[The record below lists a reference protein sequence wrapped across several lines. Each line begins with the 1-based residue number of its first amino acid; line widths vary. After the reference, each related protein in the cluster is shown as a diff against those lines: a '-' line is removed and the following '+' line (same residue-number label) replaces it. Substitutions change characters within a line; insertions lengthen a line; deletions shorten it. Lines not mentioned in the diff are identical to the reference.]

1 MKRLLLLVIVVLGV
15 ALLPA
20 RGEGPDEQYVRI
32 YNLIQQAD
40 ALNTSDRPAALAKYL
55 EALTALQAFQKM
67 YPTWKVK
74 VVNFRLDY
82 LSSKVS
88 EATGKAPSASAPPKA
103 AATVLPA
110 KPPTPSTPEPPA
122 VKPSPSA
129 ELERKLATM
138 QEEVNRLQAD
148 KNRLE
153 LKLKEAFATQP
164 AAADPREL
172 AKAQE
177 RIQSLL
183 KENELLKAT
192 KPAESPA
199 PGTDTKSIEELK
211 AQLIE
216 ANRKL
221 NEQSERAD
229 ALALEKKALE
239 NRLQT
244 LIPAANTAPEIEAL
258 KKARDEADRKLAEQN
273 NLALQLAGEKK
284 ALLERVKTLSASA
297 DAAEALRAENELL
310 KKQLAE
316 AKSSPA
322 KPEEFSQKLTQA
334 EARIA
339 ALQSDAELLRLEKTA
354 LENRVKSLTTQ
365 TVPAPIAAATSRSE
379 DLLRIKL
386 LEDERF
392 DLARRLDEANK
403 ELYGR
408 KSKGTSA
415 KVSELSQQVA
425 TLRARLEI
433 LEARPVPYTAEE
445 LALFKK
451 PEPVLAATNP
461 KAGKKPVGILPR
473 GSATL
478 VAEAQRDFAAK
489 RFDQAEEKYLEVL
502 RQDEKN
508 TYTLANLARIQLELN
523 RFDEAERN
531 VRKALALDADDA
543 YSLSIFGDLR
553 FRQKRY
559 DEALDAFSRA
569 AKLNPQSAEIQNYL
583 GITLS
588 HKGLRIP
595 AETALRKAIQL
606 NPGYSNAHNNLAVI
620 YATQQPPQIE
630 LARWHY
636 QKALAAGHPHNAE
649 LEKVLNQKPSGGSA
663 R

>member
-1 MKRLLLLVIVVLGV
+1 
-15 ALLPA
+15 
-20 RGEGPDEQYVRI
+20 
-32 YNLIQQAD
+32 
-40 ALNTSDRPAALAKYL
+40 
-55 EALTALQAFQKM
+55 
-67 YPTWKVK
+67 
-74 VVNFRLDY
+74 VNFRLDY

-88 EATGKAPSASAPPKA
+88 ETTGKAPSASAPPKA
-103 AATVLPA
+103 AATLLPA
-110 KPPTPSTPEPPA
+110 KLPTPSAPEPPA

-316 AKSSPA
+316 AKSSAA
-322 KPEEFSQKLTQA
+322 KPGEFSQKLTPA

-415 KVSELSQQVA
+415 KVSELAQQVA

-649 LEKVLNQKPSGGSA
+649 LEKVFNQKPSGGSA